1 MIPALLDTTTQS
13 PGEREIYHRLRDDPG
28 TRDWTVLHSLDIQ
41 HHVTAV
47 AGELDFLVLVP
58 GKGALALEVKACRSL
73 RRENGLWYYGSD
85 PKGDPRG
92 PFKQASRAMHSVR
105 NLLERRPDLRTVP
118 FWSAVLFPYVRFED
132 ESDEWHAWQVIDTL
146 AMRSQP
152 LSALVTNVLERGRA
166 FLADHGSGWFDE
178 ATGEPTE
185 RQCNAIAQL
194 LRPDFE
200 ITRKPSDLR
209 LARDQELTV
218 FTKEQFEALDAMAV
232 NDRVAFEGAAGTGKT
247 FLAIEAARRAA
258 LEGKRVLFLC
268 FNSMLGDWLQR
279 ANAQLA
285 PAVTT
290 RTVHSYMLGQ
300 AGTSPPANGR
310 DSSYW
315 ETALPNEALEAM
327 LGMPEFTPFDV
338 LIADEA
344 QDILRNEYLDV
355 LDFALA
361 GGLAA
366 GNWRFFGDF
375 ERQSLYGSAS
385 LSIEDFCTTR
395 GGHPSRFHLGNNCRN
410 TPRIVQL
417 ITTLARM
424 ESGYTK
430 ILRPDTGAEPRLKFY
445 ASRDDAP
452 ALLAE
457 TLKSLWDD
465 QFRGQDI
472 VILSPR
478 AAGSAAER
486 VDAPPWSDRLAPA
499 REAGAGQ
506 IPYAT
511 IHAFKGLE
519 AAAVV
524 LTDIEAVD
532 GPEMESLFYVGITRA
547 TDRLVVLMNEAL
559 RPSLSKLLAHMP
571 AKESEPVG

>member
-1 MIPALLDTTTQS
+1 
-13 PGEREIYHRLRDDPG
+13 
-28 TRDWTVLHSLDIQ
+28 
-41 HHVTAV
+41 
-47 AGELDFLVLVP
+47 
-58 GKGALALEVKACRSL
+58 
-73 RRENGLWYYGSD
+73 
-85 PKGDPRG
+85 
-92 PFKQASRAMHSVR
+92 
-105 NLLERRPDLRTVP
+105 
-118 FWSAVLFPYVRFED
+118 
-132 ESDEWHAWQVIDTL
+132 
-146 AMRSQP
+146 
-152 LSALVTNVLERGRA
+152 
-166 FLADHGSGWFDE
+166 
-178 ATGEPTE
+178 
-185 RQCNAIAQL
+185 
-194 LRPDFE
+194 
-200 ITRKPSDLR
+200 
-209 LARDQELTV
+209 
-218 FTKEQFEALDAMAV
+218 
-232 NDRVAFEGAAGTGKT
+232 
-247 FLAIEAARRAA
+247 
-258 LEGKRVLFLC
+258 
-268 FNSMLGDWLQR
+268 MLGDWLQR

-300 AGTSPPANGR
+300 AGTPPPANGR

-355 LDFALA
+355 LDYALA

-430 ILRPDTGAEPRLKFY
+430 ILRPDTGTEPRLKFY

-465 QFRGQDI
+465 RFRGQDI

-478 AAGSAAER
+478 AAGSAAQR
-486 VDAPPWSDRLAPA
+486 VDAPPWSDRVAPA

-547 TDRLVVLMNEAL
+547 TDRLVVLMNDAV
-559 RPSLSKLLAHMP
+559 RPSLSKLLAHIP